1 MCAANKFYDSDIHP
15 KNCWIAITA
24 VNVSE
29 NVVVHY
35 ILDFYYTPQ
44 ELIISFSNLLYV
56 WGKLFILRQK
66 NTVDPND

>member
-15 KNCWIAITA
+15 KNCRTAITA
-24 VNVSE
+24 VKLSE

-35 ILDFYYTPQ
+35 FLDFYYTPQ

-56 WGKLFILRQK
+56 WGKLFILRQ
-66 NTVDPND
+66 NIL